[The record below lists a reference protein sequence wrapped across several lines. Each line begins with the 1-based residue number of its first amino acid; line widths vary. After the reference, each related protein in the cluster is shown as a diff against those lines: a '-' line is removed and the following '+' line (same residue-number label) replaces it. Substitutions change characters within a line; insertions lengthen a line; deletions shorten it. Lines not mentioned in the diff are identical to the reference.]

1 MTYPKPEWIRYE
13 VRYRSLKVA
22 SELNLKT
29 NSEFAVNKI
38 HIYAHGEQMV
48 REILDDY
55 VVTKIERMDTD
66 D

>member
-1 MTYPKPEWIRYE
+1 MTYPKPEWIRY
-13 VRYRSLKVA
+13 KVTYLFKMNGQ
-22 SELNLKT
+22 SDMY
-29 NSEFAVNKI
+29 
-38 HIYAHGEQMV
+38 IYAHGKQMV